1 MPGRRMSC
9 SWRRDWGPW
18 PAGVYAITVRW
29 RDGTGTHTGTWHVEL
44 RPGLD

>member
-1 MPGRRMSC
+1 VAPE
-9 SWRRDWGPW
+9 WGPW

-29 RDGTGTHTGTWHVEL
+29 RDDGGRHTGTWHVEL